1 VHVQARRLGRVLRR
15 RRRAFGA
22 PPARFTD
29 GPLAGL
35 TLELP
40 PRHAENFREYEPAM
54 ARALI
59 RLAQPGNVCADV
71 GAHFGYFTYALARRV
86 DRLGR
91 VVAFEAA
98 AENARVIEHNVRR
111 NALGNRVEVVHAA
124 VADRHGERL
133 KLFAGR
139 NGGSMEWTLSG
150 EFARRGGLDDQELP
164 ETQVVPCVTLDE
176 YFSPAAR
183 LDVVKIDIEGGEG
196 RALAGMRGLLAQARP
211 IIVLEFHREVGWPAI
226 PILLDSGYE
235 LQDLGGR
242 ALAIPQSADEVPY
255 QLIAW
260 PIGRRHAATS

>member
-1 VHVQARRLGRVLRR
+1 MWYDWWERKADPSGAVLQLIRAAEDGPSCFQAPNTNGSGEAWGPANLLIRQPYPDATLVHVQARRLGRVLRR

-150 EFARRGGLDDQELP
+150 EFARRGGLDDQ
-164 ETQVVPCVTLDE
+164 
-176 YFSPAAR
+176 
-183 LDVVKIDIEGGEG
+183 
-196 RALAGMRGLLAQARP
+196 
-211 IIVLEFHREVGWPAI
+211 
-226 PILLDSGYE
+226 
-235 LQDLGGR
+235 GGR
-242 ALAIPQSADEVPY
+242 DP
-255 QLIAW
+255 
-260 PIGRRHAATS
+260 G